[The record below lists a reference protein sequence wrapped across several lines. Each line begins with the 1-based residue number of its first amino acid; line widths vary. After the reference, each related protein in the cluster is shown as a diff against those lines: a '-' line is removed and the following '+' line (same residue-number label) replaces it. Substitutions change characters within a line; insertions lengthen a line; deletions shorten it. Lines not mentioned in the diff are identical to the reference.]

1 MYRTHF
7 NYFFSSLSHPSSSIH
22 VFFFPSF
29 CFGTC
34 LKYAMFTF
42 LVWSWCIHITSA
54 SFFFFFPFSVSSL
67 SLQLFIPFLFEKYV
81 SLLPVIHLLF
91 CSLCLLWV
99 SYIKETKWYLS
110 WCVWFIS
117 LTLWSLSTSIFL
129 QMAQFYLSVW
139 QNSTPLCINN
149 HIFLISSSSYGQ
161 IECCQDISI

>member
-91 CSLCLLWV
+91 CFFFILCVSQMRQTMHHLSLGA
-99 SYIKETKWYLS
+99 
-110 WCVWFIS
+110 WFIS
-117 LTLWSLSTSIFL
+117 LSTAPRCMLSPTDGSGL
-129 QMAQFYLSVW
+129 
-139 QNSTPLCINN
+139 
-149 HIFLISSSSYGQ
+149 SSSVS
-161 IECCQDISI
+161 E